1 MREYRKP
8 VVRRTSPCRRR
19 LRASATAPS
28 SIHASVCAGTEPSH
42 GRGQTTDTKIA
53 WNGGASQGQHEQQSP
68 LANSTRATSWL
79 ALLLALDA
87 SSARLQG
94 ESPGAV
100 SVAFGSMAFA
110 RRSESTCIKSTRD
123 LPREGPRAAAETRI
137 ECRLTCAPYVRNLSA
152 AGGGAC
158 RLRGGHVDVVVRGSR
173 LRLWRAGVMH
183 ALTTSCPSGHR
194 WIQCSPT
201 HCNGCFMTRG
211 ELSRGSV

>member
-1 MREYRKP
+1 MAAKDLTLQAPPSCFRGSAVLDP
-8 VVRRTSPCRRR
+8 R
-19 LRASATAPS
+19 LRLRRDRAVTRERAKFA
-28 SIHASVCAGTEPSH
+28 
-42 GRGQTTDTKIA
+42 DKKIA

-152 AGGGAC
+152 AGGGG
-158 RLRGGHVDVVVRGSR
+158 L
-173 LRLWRAGVMH
+173 AGCGEGM
-183 ALTTSCPSGHR
+183 LTSLFAEAGCDCGAQGLCTR
-194 WIQCSPT
+194 W
-201 HCNGCFMTRG
+201 
-211 ELSRGSV
+211 